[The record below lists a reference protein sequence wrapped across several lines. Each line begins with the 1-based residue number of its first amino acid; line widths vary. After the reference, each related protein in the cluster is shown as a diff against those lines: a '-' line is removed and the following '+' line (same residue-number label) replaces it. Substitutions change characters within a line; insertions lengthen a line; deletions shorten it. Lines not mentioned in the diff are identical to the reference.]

1 MIAENKQK
9 EEEEVMKDNI
19 SRAEREKKNKD
30 LEKRRVL
37 EQIARDKATRTGKP
51 I

>member
-37 EQIARDKATRTGKP
+37 E
-51 I
+51 